1 MRYVVRRIAAF
12 AGLLAGLTIAG
23 FALQLLAPG
32 DPAYFALA
40 VEGFSEPTEDEL
52 AFMRRKL
59 GLDRPV
65 VVQYL
70 DWLGS
75 ALQGDFGDSYRT
87 GRAIGEQMALRFP
100 VTLQLA
106 LSALVTASV
115 LGISLGTLA
124 AVLRGGWSDALIDA
138 VSALLIAVP
147 GFIIAVA
154 SITFITESV
163 AWLPVAG
170 RGSIRHLILPTL
182 ALSSGT
188 LGVTIRLARASVLDQ
203 MDRLYVT
210 FAESKGIPPLRT
222 ILFHVLPNALPAVL
236 TFLANAF
243 ATIAG
248 GALIVETVF
257 ALPGI
262 GRYAVEGVLNRDIP
276 IVQAYVVLTGLLYL
290 SAQLAVDLL
299 LAVLDPRVR
308 NG

>member
-40 VEGFSEPTEDEL
+40 VEGFSEPTEHEL

-124 AVLRGGWSDALIDA
+124 ALLRGGCSDALIDA
-138 VSALLIAVP
+138 FSALLIAVP

-154 SITFITESV
+154 SITFIAESV

-188 LGVTIRLARASVLDQ
+188 LGVTIRLARASVLAQ

-210 FAESKGIPPLRT
+210 FAESKGIPPFRM